1 MAEDPL
7 IVARAAVSCFDETPL
22 HIAAMHGHL
31 DFAKFIVSHKPDMAT
46 AVNPQGRSPLHLAT
60 ANGYVETVNVLLSVN
75 SKVCLVR
82 DEDGRTLLHLSVMKD
97 RVNVIE
103 QLFYAQ
109 PDLNQYTLDHGE
121 SLLPLTVR
129 ENRLDALKLLVR
141 ILRRDQNIVNVMD
154 DEDNTIL
161 HIATAMKQME
171 VEESPQAEGVSKEK
185 ILPRAGS
192 MREYQKRKENWLKEN
207 RDALL
212 IAASVIAA
220 ITYQAGF
227 NHLRGVW

>member
-1 MAEDPL
+1 MEEELGERGSTVNNVRSTGRNKRLLREKLLHEASLSGSVDSLKQWMAEDPL

-171 VEESPQAEGVSKEK
+171 V
-185 ILPRAGS
+185 
-192 MREYQKRKENWLKEN
+192 
-207 RDALL
+207 
-212 IAASVIAA
+212 
-220 ITYQAGF
+220 
-227 NHLRGVW
+227 NHPLNS